1 MDSKSSSERL
11 AEAMGRARRHWET
24 SRKAEPRAAVPLHPP
39 PVTFSVA
46 ISRQAGANGPAIAR
60 AVGTLL
66 DWPVYDQ
73 ELLRAIAGEMGVR
86 AELLQSVDEK
96 HRSWLQECV
105 DALGAAPTV
114 TQSGYVHHLAEILLA
129 LAAMG
134 DCVIVGRG
142 AAQVMPAATTL
153 RVRLVGPHAERVRGI
168 ERRFGI
174 SHDEAARWVDR
185 TDQDRV
191 RFVRDHFHRDPTD
204 PALYDLILNSV
215 RFSVAECAELILDAL
230 RRFQARPA
238 SPGRLR
244 TGAQA
249 AGPA

>member
-1 MDSKSSSERL
+1 MNSKSTSERL

-24 SRKAEPRAAVPLHPP
+24 SRKAEPRAFVPLPP
-39 PVTFSVA
+39 PPGTFSIA

-66 DWPVYDQ
+66 DWPVYDK
-73 ELLRAIAGEMGVR
+73 ELIRAIAAEMGVR

-96 HRSWLQECV
+96 HRTWLQECV
-105 DALGAAPTV
+105 DALGVTPTV

-134 DCVIVGRG
+134 NCVIVGRG
-142 AAQVMPAATTL
+142 ATQVMPAATTL
-153 RVRLVGPHAERVRGI
+153 RVRLVGPHAERVRAI

-174 SHDEAARWVDR
+174 SQVEATRWVDK

-191 RFVRDHFHRDPTD
+191 QFVRDHFHQDPTD
-204 PALYDLILNSV
+204 PALYDLVLNST

-230 RRFQARPA
+230 RRFQARGA
-238 SPGRLR
+238 SPGR
-244 TGAQA
+244 TQTS
-249 AGPA
+249 GPA